1 MESWGSEGACHAM
14 AMGKAGPGR
23 SERGEPRKQARMTQ
37 ESRDEVACTA
47 GTVGDWSSD
56 VR

>member
-1 MESWGSEGACHAM
+1 M

-23 SERGEPRKQARMTQ
+23 SEGGEPRRQARMTQ
-37 ESRDEVACTA
+37 EIRDEVACTA
-47 GTVGDWSSD
+47 GTVGDRSSD